1 MSAHQSILMYDRFM
15 GAENGYG
22 LQSNILQGQGDK
34 NRNLAASTDSK
45 DALAP
50 CPYGSLST

>member
-1 MSAHQSILMYDRFM
+1 MAMDWEAIF
-15 GAENGYG
+15 
-22 LQSNILQGQGDK
+22 QGQGDK

-50 CPYGSLST
+50 CLYGSLSTAT

>member
-22 LQSNILQGQGDK
+22 LQGNILQGQGDK